1 MGEIYVA
8 TGIGLNP
15 NEIRRAIIKS
25 VSYIEP
31 EYSTI
36 GQKEIYM
43 ETEDGL
49 ICDGW
54 FINNYCSVH
63 LDEFLATSNNIMS
76 GAITKGTEVTIVYNP
91 NGIMYFYL

>member
-1 MGEIYVA
+1 MGEIYVSV
-8 TGIGLNP
+8 GIGLKP
-15 NEIRRAIIKS
+15 NSIRKAIVKT
-25 VSYIEP
+25 VSYVEV
-31 EYSTI
+31 EHSTI
-36 GQKEIYM
+36 GQKEIHM

-49 ICDGW
+49 ICEW

-63 LDEFLATSNNIMS
+63 ADEFWYTSNNIIC

>member
-1 MGEIYVA
+1 MGEIYLSV
-8 TGIGLNP
+8 GIGLKP
-15 NEIRRAIIKS
+15 NNVRKAIVKS
-25 VSYIEP
+25 VSYVKP

-36 GQKEIYM
+36 GQQEIHM

-63 LDEFLATSNNIMS
+63 ADEFLHTRNNILS
-76 GAITKGTEVTIVYNP
+76 GAITKGTEVTIVCNP